1 MFQSSTPP
9 YSLEGILG
17 RGVAMISVSPTKH
30 SQKETSPKI
39 TKESHMVTINEVI
52 GWIVRY
58 DHLLTRVGLDED
70 NLDWDN
76 LDGDNFDCQSSPDSD
91 LTPWKLQKLLY
102 YAQGHHLAEFG
113 EPLFEDD
120 FMAWEQG
127 PVVPSSHHHLKT
139 YLEGNQDV
147 VGLSVV
153 ERDPTH
159 PKHITE
165 TVDRFLKR
173 VMTYYNRYSPWG
185 LRTMIQE
192 EGPWLHTQN
201 GDIISRE
208 ALKQFFGQE
217 DIKNKLK
224 GQKVKNSPYS

>member
-1 MFQSSTPP
+1 M
-9 YSLEGILG
+9 L
-17 RGVAMISVSPTKH
+17 
-30 SQKETSPKI
+30 
-39 TKESHMVTINEVI
+39 TINEVI

-58 DHLLTRVGLDED
+58 DHFLNR
-70 NLDWDN
+70 DN
-76 LDGDNFDCQSSPDSD
+76 LDGDNLDCQSRSDSD

-113 EPLFEDD
+113 ELLFGDD
-120 FMAWEQG
+120 LISWEQG
-127 PVVPSSHHHLKT
+127 PVVPSSHHQLKT
-139 YLEGNQDV
+139 GLEGNQDV

-165 TVDRFLKR
+165 VIDSFLKR

-224 GQKVKNSPYS
+224 SQKVKNSPYS

>member
-1 MFQSSTPP
+1 M
-9 YSLEGILG
+9 
-17 RGVAMISVSPTKH
+17 VSVSPTKQF
-30 SQKETSPKI
+30 QKETSPKI
-39 TKESHMVTINEVI
+39 TKESHMLTINEVI

-58 DHLLTRVGLDED
+58 DHFLNRD
-70 NLDWDN
+70 NLDWDK
-76 LDGDNFDCQSSPDSD
+76 LDGDNLDCQSRSDSD

-120 FMAWEQG
+120 FIAWEQG
-127 PVVPSSHHHLKT
+127 PVVPRCHHHLKT
-139 YLEGNQDV
+139 YLGENHDLI
-147 VGLSVV
+147 GLSVV

-165 TVDRFLKR
+165 VIDCFLKR

-217 DIKNKLK
+217 AIKNKLK
-224 GQKVKNSPYS
+224 G

>member
-1 MFQSSTPP
+1 MP
-9 YSLEGILG
+9 
-17 RGVAMISVSPTKH
+17 
-30 SQKETSPKI
+30 
-39 TKESHMVTINEVI
+39 TINEVI

-58 DHLLTRVGLDED
+58 DHFLNRD
-70 NLDWDN
+70 NLDADS
-76 LDGDNFDCQSSPDSD
+76 LDCQSSPDSD

-113 EPLFEDD
+113 DPLFKDD
-120 FMAWEQG
+120 LIAWEQG

-139 YLEGNQDV
+139 YLQGNQDV

-165 TVDRFLKR
+165 PVDCFLKR
-173 VMTYYNRYSPWG
+173 VMTYYNKYSPWG

-201 GDIISRE
+201 GDIISLD
-208 ALKQFFGQE
+208 AFKQFFGQE
-217 DIKNKLK
+217 SIKNKLK

>member
-1 MFQSSTPP
+1 
-9 YSLEGILG
+9 
-17 RGVAMISVSPTKH
+17 MI
-30 SQKETSPKI
+30 
-39 TKESHMVTINEVI
+39 TINEVI

-58 DHLLTRVGLDED
+58 DHFLNR
-70 NLDWDN
+70 DN
-76 LDGDNFDCQSSPDSD
+76 LDGDNLDCQSRSDSD

-120 FMAWEQG
+120 LIAWEQG
-127 PVVPSSHHHLKT
+127 PVVPRCHHHLKT
-139 YLEGNQDV
+139 GLEENQDV

-153 ERDPTH
+153 EQDPTH

-165 TVDRFLKR
+165 VIDRFLKR

-201 GDIISRE
+201 GDIISLD
-208 ALKQFFGQE
+208 ALKKFFGQE
-217 DIKNKLK
+217 SIKNKLK